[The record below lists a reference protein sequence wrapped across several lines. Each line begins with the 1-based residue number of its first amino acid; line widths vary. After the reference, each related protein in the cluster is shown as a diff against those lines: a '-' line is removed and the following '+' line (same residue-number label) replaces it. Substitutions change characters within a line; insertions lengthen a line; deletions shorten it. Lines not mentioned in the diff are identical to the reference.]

1 MVQMYRNKKCCELIS
16 RTFSFQAQSVLC
28 CLDWLLNA
36 PTSVAHETDEFFAGT
51 QPPPDIGIEAVLKTT
66 SDRRKLPQTPALSDQ
81 KENAQFLPK
90 ENSKSTHVF

>member
-1 MVQMYRNKKCCELIS
+1 ML
-16 RTFSFQAQSVLC
+16 LC